1 MSADVADFKTLK
13 KDLKHR
19 MEQTVEVLK
28 KEFAGLRT
36 GRAHTSL
43 LEPVVVDAYGSSVP
57 LNQVANVSV
66 PEPRMLVVNVWD
78 RSMAKAVEKAIR
90 DAGLGLNPAAEGQ
103 SIRVPIPPLTEE
115 RRTELSKVAAKYT
128 EAARVAIRNVRRDGM
143 DTLKKM
149 EKDGVISQD
158 EHRAHSTEVQAITDE
173 AIKLVDETLKHKEQ
187 EIMQV

>member
-90 DAGLGLNPAAEGQ
+90 DAGLGLNPASEGQ

-158 EHRAHSTEVQAITDE
+158 EHRGHTAEVQAITDE

>member
-1 MSADVADFKTLK
+1 
-13 KDLKHR
+13 

-43 LEPVVVDAYGSSVP
+43 LDPVVVDAYGSSVP

-143 DTLKKM
+143 DSLKKM

-158 EHRAHSTEVQAITDE
+158 EHRAYSTEVQQLTDD
-173 AIKLVDETLKHKEQ
+173 AIKTVDETLKHKEQ